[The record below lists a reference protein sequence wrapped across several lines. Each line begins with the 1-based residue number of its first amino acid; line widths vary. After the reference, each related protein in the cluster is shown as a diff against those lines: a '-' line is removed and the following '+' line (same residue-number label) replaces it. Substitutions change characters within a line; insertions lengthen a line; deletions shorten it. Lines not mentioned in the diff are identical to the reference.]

1 MKNKLFVLAALL
13 LALIFLVSCREAGKD
28 EETTAD
34 IPENGIYYEYSG
46 TGAGGLVESS
56 TTYENGVAVSRND
69 YDYWPNGRLKSI
81 VTTKD
86 DKVTDTWYYNY
97 SENGLLSQMVRHY
110 TEDGYEC
117 RDDYR
122 YDDEGYMISLSVYSE
137 EQFVGGERYAYTEKG
152 ELSKKESLDRN
163 GDVISYTQ
171 YSFDEKGRETG
182 SETYMYGSRS
192 SYSTCEYNDKGQL
205 ETVSYFTDKDSLT
218 HTVVNEYNDKGKLA
232 KTKDV
237 APDGTVKSFTECLY
251 DDDGFNYR
259 DIFYVDG
266 KPVYRYDYTK
276 DGARIY
282 SSYN

>member
-1 MKNKLFVLAALL
+1 LKNKLFVLAALL
-13 LALIFLVSCREAGKD
+13 LVLIFLVSCREAGKD

-81 VTTKD
+81 VTKKG

-137 EQFVGGERYAYTEKG
+137 EQFVGGERYAYTENG

-218 HTVVNEYNDKGKLA
+218 HTVINEYNDKGKLA